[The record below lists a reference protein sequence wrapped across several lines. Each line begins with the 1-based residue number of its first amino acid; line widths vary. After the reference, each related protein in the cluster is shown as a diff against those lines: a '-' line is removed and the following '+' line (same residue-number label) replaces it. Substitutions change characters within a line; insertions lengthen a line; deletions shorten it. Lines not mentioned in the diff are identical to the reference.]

1 MALIKYGI
9 GIAQISGSIGGVT
22 FARNTYGNYI
32 RNRTT
37 PTNPN
42 TSRQQKVKA
51 GIAFLAAAWAQ
62 TLSDAQRIAWN
73 LYAASVVMTNRLG
86 EPTFFSGYNMFIRSN
101 AIPKQAELPI
111 YDPGPTIFELPAQD
125 PELAFTG
132 TEAGQT
138 LSVSFDDQMTWCN
151 ENSAYMHVFQGSPQN
166 PQRNFFD
173 GPWRHLLSLTGSA
186 DSAITS
192 PQVLPVEF
200 AIAENQRDW
209 IYARI
214 QRGDGRI
221 TEPFR
226 ADAFVGA

>member
-22 FARNTYGNYI
+22 FARNTYGAYI

-37 PTNPN
+37 PTNPR
-42 TSRQQKVKA
+42 TARQTEVRA
-51 GIAFLAAAWAQ
+51 SIAFLAAYWAQ
-62 TLSDAQRIAWN
+62 TLSDAQRTAWN

-86 EPTFFSGYNMFIRSN
+86 EPTYLSGYNMFLRSN
-101 AIPKQAELPI
+101 AIPKRADYPI
-111 YDPGPTIFELPAQD
+111 YDPGPTVFELPAQD
-125 PELAFTG
+125 PTLEFTG

-138 LSVSFDDQMTWCN
+138 LSVSFDDTMSWC
-151 ENSAYMHVFQGSPQN
+151 EESSAFMHVFQGSPQN
-166 PQRNFFD
+166 AQRNFFD
-173 GPWRHLLSLTGSA
+173 GPWRYLCSVEGSA
-186 DSAITS
+186 SPAITS

-200 AIAENQRDW
+200 AIAEDQRDW

-214 QRGDGRI
+214 QRADGRL

-226 ADAFVGA
+226 ANAFIGA